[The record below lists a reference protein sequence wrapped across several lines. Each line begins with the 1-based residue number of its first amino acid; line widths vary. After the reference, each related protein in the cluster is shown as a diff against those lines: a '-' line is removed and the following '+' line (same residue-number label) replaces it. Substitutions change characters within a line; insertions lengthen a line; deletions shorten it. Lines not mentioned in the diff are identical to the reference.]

1 MGWVIPT
8 LSKRGFFKGL
18 EEVKLFLGWG
28 LTQRVCFLGDMGGR
42 SLVVSN
48 CRKRDFSFS
57 FCGVGWG
64 D

>member
-1 MGWVIPT
+1 
-8 LSKRGFFKGL
+8 L